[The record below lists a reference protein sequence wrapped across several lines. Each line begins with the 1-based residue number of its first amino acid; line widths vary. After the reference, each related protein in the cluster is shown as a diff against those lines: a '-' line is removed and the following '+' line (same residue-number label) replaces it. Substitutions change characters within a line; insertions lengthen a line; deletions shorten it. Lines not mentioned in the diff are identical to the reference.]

1 MSQDH
6 CFDEEDLVQLF
17 CGDCSYEQD
26 PLSHDDSNND
36 DGTEAVEVEVMQET
50 IVSKRRRKTKDT
62 INQKKGPMMPPQYQ
76 DDVLYKEP
84 PKLIID
90 VVKTE
95 KHDWKIFKGELNEK
109 KMVVQRKS
117 ALKEKIQ
124 EYAWGDDASVPN
136 NQSTTWCASSSLL
149 KLVDIILF
157 TIN

>member
-1 MSQDH
+1 MKATSK
-6 CFDEEDLVQLF
+6 DLL
-17 CGDCSYEQD
+17 EI
-26 PLSHDDSNND
+26 
-36 DGTEAVEVEVMQET
+36 
-50 IVSKRRRKTKDT
+50 IVSEGLNAYKQVEMHKNYRP
-62 INQKKGPMMPPQYQ
+62 IVPPQYQ

-95 KHDWKIFKGELNEK
+95 KHDRKKFKGELNEK

-136 NQSTTWCASSSLL
+136 NQSTT
-149 KLVDIILF
+149 
-157 TIN
+157 